1 MDLVSLIRSC
11 ALLCLLAL
19 LAACGGGSES
29 STTFT
34 ITASP
39 SPAQGGTVTGAG
51 NYEQGATATL
61 SATPASGYIFLHWQE
76 GDDIV
81 SEEAAYSFTVSAAR
95 TLVARFERAILGDGA
110 GFSLSP
116 KAAKVFHFR
125 WQDAASMD
133 SYRILENPD
142 GGSGFSPIAEDIP
155 AGTREYRHIV
165 PLFQRLDARYVLEGC
180 NAGACT
186 PLGQLSVAG
195 SLALL
200 LEAVGQVIAANAD
213 HGDAFGT
220 AVALSADGNTL
231 AVGAPYED
239 SAGDDGDPV
248 DNGLFNSGAVY
259 VFVRDGGTWT
269 QQALL
274 KPRTR
279 GAGDR
284 FGTAVSLSADGNTLA
299 VGAPGEDSQAIG
311 VNKGEGNNAS
321 QDSGAAYV
329 FVRNGM
335 AWSQQAYLKA
345 GNTGR
350 KDGFGSALSLSA
362 DGNSLAIGAPGE
374 SAKVELTEKDPPEE
388 DVFVTFPGDN
398 SQPDSGATYVFGRF
412 GGAVWG
418 QVAYLKSRNAETGDR
433 FGAALHLSADG
444 STLAIGAPGEDGNG
458 TDPANNAEQDSGAV
472 YLFTLNDT
480 AWTQAAYLK
489 TANPT
494 EEHAFGTAVGLDANG
509 NTLAVGAPGEDSGA
523 VYVFT
528 RNGGTWN
535 PQARV
540 LPGNPGNGDGFGT
553 VLSLSGEG
561 NTLAVGAP
569 GEDGSAAG
577 LGGDGNDDGETD
589 SGAAYVFTRDGGDA
603 WTNIAYVK
611 SVIPSAGDRFASAL
625 QLDGTGATLA
635 VGAPDEGT
643 ELAPQRGSVFL
654 Y

>member
-1 MDLVSLIRSC
+1 MDKAAETTDLVKLIRSC

-29 STTFT
+29 SATFT
-34 ITASP
+34 ISAAP
-39 SPAQGGTVTGAG
+39 SPEQGGTVTGAG
-51 NYEQGATATL
+51 DYEQGTTVTL

-95 TLVARFERAILGDGA
+95 TLVARFERAILGNGA
-110 GFSLSP
+110 RFSLSP

-125 WQDAASMD
+125 WQDAAGMD
-133 SYRILENPD
+133 NYRILENPD
-142 GGSGFSPIAEDIP
+142 GSSGFSPIAEDIP

-180 NAGACT
+180 NTDGCT
-186 PLGQLSVAG
+186 LLGQLSVAG

-200 LEAVGQVIAANAD
+200 VEAVGHLIAANAD
-213 HGDAFGT
+213 HGDAFGA
-220 AVALSADGNTL
+220 AVALSADGSTL
-231 AVGAPYED
+231 AVGAPFED

-248 DNGLFNSGAVY
+248 DNGLVNSGAVY

-274 KPRTR
+274 KPRIR

-311 VNKGEGNNAS
+311 VNKGEVNNAS

-329 FVRNGM
+329 FVRNGT
-335 AWSQQAYLKA
+335 AWAQQAYLKA

-350 KDGFGSALSLSA
+350 EDRFGSALSLSA
-362 DGNSLAIGAPGE
+362 DGNTLAVGAPGE
-374 SAKVELTEKDPPEE
+374 DASPASPS
-388 DVFVTFPGDN
+388 DN
-398 SQPDSGATYVFGRF
+398 IKKNSGAVYVFGHI
-412 GGAVWG
+412 GGAIWA
-418 QVAYLKSRNAETGDR
+418 QQAYLKASNLDVDDA
-433 FGAALHLSADG
+433 FGTSVALSADG

-489 TANPT
+489 TASPA
-494 EEHAFGTAVGLDANG
+494 EEHAFGSAVGLDADG
-509 NTLAVGAPGEDSGA
+509 NTLAAGAPGEDGGA

-528 RNGGTWN
+528 GNGGAWN
-535 PQARV
+535 PPARV

-553 VLSLSGEG
+553 VLSLSRDG
-561 NTLAVGAP
+561 NMLAVGAP
-569 GEDGSAAG
+569 GEDGGAAG

-589 SGAAYVFTRDGGDA
+589 SGAAYVFARDEGGA

-611 SVIPSAGDRFASAL
+611 SATPSVDDRFASAL

-643 ELAPQRGSVFL
+643 ELAPLRGSVFL